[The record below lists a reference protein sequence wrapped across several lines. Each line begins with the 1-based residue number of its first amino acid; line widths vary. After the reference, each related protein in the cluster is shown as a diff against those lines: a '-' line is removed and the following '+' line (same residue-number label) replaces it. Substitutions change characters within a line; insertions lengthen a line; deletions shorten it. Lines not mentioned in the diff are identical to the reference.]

1 MSLGVHLLS
10 HSMTEAPSCE
20 KDVPY
25 ISKKYPKESLNLNN
39 KAEVNGKVVTCSELS
54 SLFVLNSIDFHRNK
68 TKLKISDLFS
78 DKDSVKEAVLSKFE
92 EVNEN
97 IVIKNSCGRHVII
110 CDKFGDFLHRT
121 ASTMTSGEQRLF
133 TLHSCNHVMSF
144 KIVRKAKE
152 IEGVS
157 SDRWVVHFFDPNK
170 TIVLARSEVLRCEEF
185 LDQSKFSLRM
195 FIYQNF
201 YRIYFEVNPGWV
213 ETECAVYEYSDT
225 REAISSFSTL
235 DTLSQDGI
243 SGCMMFHIMSN
254 NICSLNI
261 REIVKSK
268 SFSTL
273 SASARRDVFFAK
285 SSGGVPGLFF
295 ASSENNY
302 NSIKSYSDFLEELSS
317 DEQLSLLPRIIR
329 SESPEGVPSLFIAM
343 QENSFQSINAFGLLI
358 DRLMNLRSKM
368 SIDDFCRV
376 LSEIL
381 LAARKEVFGNFS
393 ALSTALCRN
402 NAEAVMSYGSIL
414 DRIFMLK
421 GDIGSR
427 ELADI
432 IFNLLNYKDMKK
444 NTALLYGLKNGCSN
458 AVRAFGSLLDRLIF
472 MKGHIPNT
480 DMVRMIFSL
489 LSYDSEYE
497 SSRLPMHGLFFALAN
512 GHSDSVRAF
521 SELVDRLLVMRGCI
535 PDEDMADMIYRLIN
549 PSYNGDHGLF
559 FALANGHSDTV
570 LALGEMIS
578 SKFMLLSGCV
588 SERGFSFMMLRILS
602 AMNSNNMP
610 GIFASLLN
618 NNVDVVEA
626 YASLLIHASKVIRR
640 RIFCIK
646 DRDGSPA
653 IYRFM
658 ECDEP
663 ESFIAYDHFLQSLSC
678 DEQMELLPELLTS
691 KNKDGDPALFL
702 AMQEERDSCIGAY
715 STLMEKQLMKIKER
729 VPNDDFAGMIFGI
742 ALAKRSDGI
751 SALFM
756 GMYRNRASAIRAYSI
771 LLDKVLV
778 LLRGTVSDDKL
789 SEFINNLISYCTPS
803 YDESPLLIAL
813 RRGYSHSV
821 FAFGLLIDRLMLMKD
836 CISNDKLSNMI
847 FNLLKARTSKDIDG
861 LFMAFQKGYTDTVNA
876 FGSLLDK
883 LIGMKGHIESDAL
896 VDMTFDLLT
905 CKRDSDNVSGLFM
918 AMYKGHHKTVDTFG
932 ELLDKVLLALKGTV
946 PDDKFARLIFKL
958 LKARASNGVD
968 GLFMALQEG
977 NSNAVLSFI
986 SLLDRLLSLKGFIE
1000 DTTLVGMVF
1009 DLLMCKSCDDSIP
1022 GLFVAMKN
1030 GHHVAVD
1037 TFGKLLEKLMMFK
1050 DDISTG
1056 YFNNMLLDLV
1066 ASRRSDG
1073 VSGLFVALEND
1084 FPEVVKSY
1092 ISLLKLIPKDELVNV
1107 LVASDSSGRPA
1118 ALLAGSNALEAYFAM
1133 VSEFTTKT
1141 IYALHSQLSSTRR
1154 SIEHI
1159 LVGDSNLDG
1168 KYKLLLEK
1176 VKELARSS
1184 RQSHYSLQ

>member
-144 KIVRKAKE
+144 KIVRKTKE

-201 YRIYFEVNPGWV
+201 YRRYFEVNPGWV

-317 DEQLSLLPRIIR
+317 DEQLSLLPRIIG

-343 QENSFQSINAFGLLI
+343 QENNIQSINAFYSLI
-358 DRLMNLRSKM
+358 DRLMNIRSRM
-368 SIDDFCRV
+368 HIDDFCNV
-376 LSEIL
+376 LFDIL
-381 LAARKEVFGNFS
+381 LARRGDGLS
-393 ALSTALCRN
+393 AISVALGKN
-402 NAEAVMSYGSIL
+402 NAEAIHAFGGFL
-414 DRIFMLK
+414 DRIFILK
-421 GDIGSR
+421 GDISSR
-427 ELADI
+427 RLADV
-432 IFNLLNYKDMKK
+432 IFNLLDHKDIQK
-444 NTALLYGLKNGCSN
+444 NTALLCGLKNGCSN

-489 LSYDSEYE
+489 LRYDSEYE

-521 SELVDRLLVMRGCI
+521 SELVDRLLVMRGCV
-535 PDEDMADMIYRLIN
+535 PDEDMADMIYKLIN

-618 NNVDVVEA
+618 NNVYVVEA

-646 DRDGSPA
+646 DGDGSPA

-658 ECDEP
+658 ECDKP

-678 DEQMELLPELLTS
+678 DEQVELLPELLSS
-691 KNKDGDPALFL
+691 KNGDGCPALFI
-702 AMQEERDSCIGAY
+702 AMQEGRDSCIGAY
-715 STLMEKQLMKIKER
+715 STFMEKQLMKIKER
-729 VPNDDFAGMIFGI
+729 MPNDDFA
-742 ALAKRSDGI
+742 
-751 SALFM
+751 
-756 GMYRNRASAIRAYSI
+756 
-771 LLDKVLV
+771 
-778 LLRGTVSDDKL
+778 
-789 SEFINNLISYCTPS
+789 
-803 YDESPLLIAL
+803 
-813 RRGYSHSV
+813 
-821 FAFGLLIDRLMLMKD
+821 
-836 CISNDKLSNMI
+836 
-847 FNLLKARTSKDIDG
+847 
-861 LFMAFQKGYTDTVNA
+861 
-876 FGSLLDK
+876 
-883 LIGMKGHIESDAL
+883 
-896 VDMTFDLLT
+896 
-905 CKRDSDNVSGLFM
+905 
-918 AMYKGHHKTVDTFG
+918 
-932 ELLDKVLLALKGTV
+932 
-946 PDDKFARLIFKL
+946 
-958 LKARASNGVD
+958 
-968 GLFMALQEG
+968 
-977 NSNAVLSFI
+977 
-986 SLLDRLLSLKGFIE
+986 
-1000 DTTLVGMVF
+1000 
-1009 DLLMCKSCDDSIP
+1009 
-1022 GLFVAMKN
+1022 
-1030 GHHVAVD
+1030 
-1037 TFGKLLEKLMMFK
+1037 
-1050 DDISTG
+1050 
-1056 YFNNMLLDLV
+1056 
-1066 ASRRSDG
+1066 
-1073 VSGLFVALEND
+1073 
-1084 FPEVVKSY
+1084 
-1092 ISLLKLIPKDELVNV
+1092 
-1107 LVASDSSGRPA
+1107 
-1118 ALLAGSNALEAYFAM
+1118 
-1133 VSEFTTKT
+1133 
-1141 IYALHSQLSSTRR
+1141 
-1154 SIEHI
+1154 
-1159 LVGDSNLDG
+1159 
-1168 KYKLLLEK
+1168 
-1176 VKELARSS
+1176 
-1184 RQSHYSLQ
+1184 